1 MTVAEFSAPTPYH
14 IDRRTPLRWV
24 TGHVLRHAWL
34 IPVVLVGALANAAL
48 AGVVPML
55 VGDAFNAIQAA
66 LAAGGGTA
74 AALDVVVRS
83 AWLVVLS
90 QALRAVLQLARNF
103 GSEVLGQRLERDI
116 RDELYASLLGKS
128 MTFHGRQ
135 STGDIMARA
144 TNDVRE
150 INLMFNPGLNL
161 VIGSAMFLVM
171 PIAFAAR
178 YHPELVL
185 TPTAFVVLYAWATRR
200 YLRIL
205 APITDRVRHSFGRLN
220 SHLAE
225 AIDGIEVVKGAS
237 QEPAEMRRF
246 EANADAVHDAFVD
259 QGEQE
264 ARFLPLLLLGLA
276 TAAGFMHALALHRA
290 GEIRSG
296 DVVAYM
302 GLLQLFGFP
311 TFTSLFAYA
320 QVSSGLAGARRV
332 LALINRETDLDENR
346 GGHAAVIRGGI
357 AFEHVDFGYAPD
369 QPALRDVTFTV
380 APGQTVAIV
389 GQTGAGKTT
398 LTRLINR
405 VYDADAGRVRV
416 DGVDVR
422 DWNLER
428 LRRQIS
434 VIEQDLFL
442 FSRSVAD
449 NIAFGRPDA
458 SRANIEAAARDAQAH
473 DFILRLPDGY
483 DTVIGER
490 GVTLSGGQR
499 QRLAIARALL
509 VDPPILILD
518 DSTSA
523 IDSATEDRIQRAMQR
538 AAHGRTM
545 ILITHRLSQIRW
557 ADLVIVLRGG
567 KVEASGTHDALMATC
582 EPYRRLFA
590 RPGPHPSGG
599 RAP

>member
-225 AIDGIEVVKGAS
+225 AIDGIEVVKSAS

-276 TAAGFMHALALHRA
+276 TAAGFMHALVLHREGA
-290 GEIRSG
+290 IRSG

-332 LALINRETDLDENR
+332 LALINRETDLDQNR
-346 GGHAAVIRGGI
+346 GGLAAVIRGGI

-369 QPALRDVTFTV
+369 QPVLRDVTFTV
-380 APGQTVAIV
+380 APGQTVAVV

-405 VYDADAGRVRV
+405 VYDADAGSVRV

-458 SRANIEAAARDAQAH
+458 SRTDIEAAARDAQAH

-567 KVEASGTHDALMATC
+567 RVEASGTHDALMATC

-590 RPGPHPSGG
+590 RPGLHASGG